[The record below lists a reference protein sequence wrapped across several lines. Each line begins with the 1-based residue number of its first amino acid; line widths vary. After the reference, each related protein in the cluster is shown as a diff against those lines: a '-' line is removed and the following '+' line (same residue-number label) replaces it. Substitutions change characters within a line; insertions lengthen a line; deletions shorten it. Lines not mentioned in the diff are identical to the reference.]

1 MNSFRSRGI
10 RHHADVTV
18 TCPRCSHRFQH
29 PHHTAVTEF
38 PGEVIEVQ
46 FKSKQD
52 ERWGV
57 LRIARP
63 RPAFA
68 AGGESESLVPDHRGS
83 WAVCCVR
90 V

>member
-57 LRIARP
+57 LRIPVNDLCWGETRSEARDCI
-63 RPAFA
+63 
-68 AGGESESLVPDHRGS
+68 ESRD
-83 WAVCCVR
+83 
-90 V
+90 